1 MQRGKPSSAG
11 EIALRRYRINPSKL
25 KTSVHDSGVFS
36 PMRRICEIVVGPLG
50 NLAAELKYA
59 YDRRDIPL

>member
-1 MQRGKPSSAG
+1 
-11 EIALRRYRINPSKL
+11 
-25 KTSVHDSGVFS
+25 VFS

-59 YDRRDIPL
+59 